1 MEVLSENLLEEK
13 LLSRPTLS
21 PLESGAG
28 LTSGS
33 SSSTSSIVTFCNL
46 HKTFHLKVQLM
57 LDDLCVIIL
66 AKLNTMTKGD

>member
-57 LDDLCVIIL
+57 LDDLCVIIRL
-66 AKLNTMTKGD
+66 R